1 MNIVVATDHKL
12 QRKAQQILSTS
23 AAFCRIE
30 ADQKER
36 YIAILQGY
44 VAHPGS
50 WFIGEEIEHG
60 SLTFAM
66 DFAHQPNSYSNI
78 DMPRKQ
84 RLELGIPLDYANE
97 GGNRRYTAEQVSSW
111 NQQRESFMFEQI
123 GLHQGNTDH
132 MLIVCGAMH
141 AEPLAGLLRANGH
154 AVNIHDIRR
163 EEWFIEDWHQAY
175 MKSGEL

>member
-1 MNIVVATDHKL
+1 MNILVTTDHRL
-12 QRKAQQILSTS
+12 QRKAPQILSTS

-30 ADQKER
+30 TDQKER
-36 YIAILQGY
+36 YIKILQGY
-44 VAHPGS
+44 VSRPGI

-66 DFAHQPNSYSNI
+66 AFGRPPNIYSNI

-97 GGNRRYTAEQVSSW
+97 GGNPRYTAEQVARW
-111 NQQRESFMFEQI
+111 NQQREGFMFEQI
-123 GLHQGNTDH
+123 RLHRGNADH

-141 AEPLAGLLRANGH
+141 AEPLATLLH
-154 AVNIHDIRR
+154 ASGDPVDIHDLRR